1 MQNKYNK
8 IAVITAIIMDTV
20 LIFSAVTSIKQNN
33 LDILYIYLL
42 AIVCI
47 VLPFIISYAAN
58 KRNIFLPNS
67 FNLVSILFI
76 FSAHYFGEI
85 HNFYNIYW
93 WWDLLL
99 HSVFGSYAVIV
110 SLHII
115 EGVIK
120 RKNETPKNRYILFL
134 IIFAFSISIALGTL
148 WEMFEFSGDYFLK
161 TSMIKGG
168 LEDTSTDLL
177 VKITAAL
184 ITSAYYYFKL
194 KKSDNL

>member
-8 IAVITAIIMDTV
+8 IAVITAIIMETV

-47 VLPFIISYAAN
+47 ILPFIISYAAN
-58 KRNIFLPNS
+58 KRNIFLPYS

-85 HNFYNIYW
+85 YNFYNIYW

-110 SLHII
+110 SIHII
-115 EGVIK
+115 KGAIK
-120 RKNETPKNRYILFL
+120 RKNETPINRYILFL

-148 WEMFEFSGDYFLK
+148 WEMFEFSGDYLLK

-194 KKSDNL
+194 KKSNNL